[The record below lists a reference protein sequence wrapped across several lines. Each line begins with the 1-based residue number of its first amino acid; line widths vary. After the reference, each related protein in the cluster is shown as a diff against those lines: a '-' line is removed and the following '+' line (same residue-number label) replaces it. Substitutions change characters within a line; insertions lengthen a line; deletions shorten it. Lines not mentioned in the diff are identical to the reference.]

1 MYRLFLSMFLALSL
15 FGCSTSQHSSKEEEW
30 DIKEQSIEEKAPDFV
45 LEDLEG
51 KEVKLSDYKGK
62 VVFLVF
68 STTWC
73 RYCRA
78 EIPHL
83 KKMYSQYKEKG
94 LEVIN
99 IDIQESK
106 EKVSSFAA
114 KHELPYKVLLDED
127 GEVAR
132 SYDVKGVPTQILID
146 GNGEILSRDS
156 RSVETL
162 LESLLDGKAK

>member
-1 MYRLFLSMFLALSL
+1 MYRLFLSMFLAVSL
-15 FGCSTSQHSSKEEEW
+15 FGCSSSGNSSKEEKW

-51 KEVKLSDYKGK
+51 KKVKLSDYKGK
-62 VVFLVF
+62 VVLLVF

-73 RYCRA
+73 QYCRA

-83 KKMYSQYKEKG
+83 KKLYSQYKEKG
-94 LEVIN
+94 LEIIN
-99 IDIQESK
+99 IDIQESR

-114 KHELPYKVLLDED
+114 KHKLPYKVLLDND

-132 SYDVKGVPTQILID
+132 TYDVRGVPTKILIGKD
-146 GNGEILSRDS
+146 GKILCREC
-156 RSVETL
+156 RSVGTL
-162 LESLLDGKAK
+162 LESLLGDKAE

>member
-1 MYRLFLSMFLALSL
+1 MCRLFLSVFLAFSL
-15 FGCSTSQHSSKEEEW
+15 LGCSSSGNSSKEEKW
-30 DIKEQSIEEKAPDFV
+30 DVKEQSIEEKAPDFV

-51 KEVKLSDYKGK
+51 KKVKLSDYKGK
-62 VVFLVF
+62 VVLLVF

-73 RYCRA
+73 AYCRA

-99 IDIQESK
+99 IDIQESRG
-106 EKVSSFAA
+106 KVSSFAA
-114 KHELPYKVLLDED
+114 KHELPYKVLLDEG

-132 SYDVKGVPTQILID
+132 SYGVRGVPTKFLVGKDGTILCR
-146 GNGEILSRDS
+146 EC

-162 LESLLDGKAK
+162 LESLLGNKAK

>member
-1 MYRLFLSMFLALSL
+1 MYRLFFGVFLVLGL
-15 FGCSTSQHSSKEEEW
+15 VGCSSSVDSSKEEKG
-30 DIKEQSIEEKAPDFV
+30 DIKEQSIVETAPDFV

-51 KEVKLSDYKGK
+51 KKVKLSDYKGK
-62 VVFLVF
+62 VVLLVF

-73 RYCRA
+73 PYCRT

-83 KKMYSQYKEKG
+83 KKMYSQYKERG
-94 LEVIN
+94 FEVIN

-106 EKVSSFAA
+106 KKVSSFAA
-114 KHELPYKVLLDED
+114 KHELPYKVLLDAD

-132 SYDVKGVPTQILID
+132 LYGVKGVPTKVLIGKEGKILC
-146 GNGEILSRDS
+146 NPC

-162 LESLLDGKAK
+162 LESLLGDKPE